1 MLTVLIPTFNEAEN
15 LEKLL
20 PLVQWA
26 DEILVVDSFST
37 DDTVAIAQ
45 KHGAR
50 VIQRVYDYP
59 GYQKNWGIPQ
69 ARNAWVFIVDA
80 DERPTPAL
88 IEEIK
93 KIIQQPARETVAYW
107 IGRENYFLNQRIRYS
122 GWQGD
127 KVIRLIWR
135 DKCCYGQERVHEEI
149 VAEGKV
155 GQLQHKLQH
164 FTYRSLQHFLAKM
177 ERYAD
182 WSALDHSK
190 RTRRVGFFHLYLK
203 PAFRFFKHYIL
214 QRGFLDGRAGL
225 IVSVVMAW
233 GVFLRY
239 AKLYEKRGGVDC

>member
-26 DEILVVDSFST
+26 DEILVADSFST
-37 DDTVAIAQ
+37 DNTVAIAQ

-50 VIQRVYDYP
+50 VIQREY
-59 GYQKNWGIPQ
+59 GYSSSQKNWAIPQ
-69 ARNAWVFIVDA
+69 ARNAWVLIVDA

-88 IEEIK
+88 IDEIK
-93 KIIQQPARETVAYW
+93 KIIETPVGETVAYW
-107 IGRENYFLNQRIRYS
+107 IGRENYFLNQHIRHS
-122 GWQGD
+122 GWRGD
-127 KVIRLIWR
+127 KVIRLIRR
-135 DKCCYGQERVHEEI
+135 DKCLYEDKHVHAEI
-149 VAEGKV
+149 VAQGGV

-190 RTRRVGFFHLYLK
+190 RTHRIGFFHLYLK
-203 PAFRFFKHYIL
+203 PAFRFFKHYVFQL
-214 QRGFLDGRAGL
+214 GFLDGRAGL

-239 AKLYEKRGGVDC
+239 AKLYEKRGIGC